1 MENEKIEMDVGHF
14 INLMEDKEVSDKC
27 SDELDELLDILFE
40 NTKLSYDSENLYFD
54 INSSELTGY
63 LKARERHRYIGRLK
77 ELQKEEKEKEN
88 AKIKDEEEEK

>member
-1 MENEKIEMDVGHF
+1 MENEKIEMNVERF
-14 INLMEDKEVSDKC
+14 INLMEDKEMSDKC

-54 INSSELTGY
+54 VNSSELTGY

-77 ELQKEEKEKEN
+77 ELQKKEN
-88 AKIKDEEEEK
+88 EKIKTEEEEN